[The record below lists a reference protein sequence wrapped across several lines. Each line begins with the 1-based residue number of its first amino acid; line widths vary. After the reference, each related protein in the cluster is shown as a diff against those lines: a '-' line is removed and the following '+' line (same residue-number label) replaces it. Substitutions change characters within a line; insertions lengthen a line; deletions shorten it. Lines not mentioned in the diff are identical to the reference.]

1 MQPVARSSNERV
13 RRRRDILRR
22 QGMRP
27 LQIWIPDTRTP
38 DLIAGAARQA
48 AIVAAATP
56 EEDLVWLDENADEL
70 AGER

>member
-1 MQPVARSSNERV
+1 
-13 RRRRDILRR
+13 
-22 QGMRP
+22 MRP

-38 DLIAGAARQA
+38 DFIAEAARQA

-56 EEDLVWLDENADEL
+56 EEELVWLDENADDL